1 MKRILITTESLNI
14 GGVETALLSLIKE
27 LKKYDVEVDLK
38 VLSHGILSKEFEQIC
53 NVEEIPIKRAKN
65 LLLNRVLKNIIC
77 KSLLKKYKNNKEYDI
92 AIAYYGINNYTDM
105 YAAAAN
111 AKEKFIWVHCN
122 FDDLYTLSNH
132 KLIIKIRNKIISK
145 KFSYFDK
152 IIAVSD
158 SSKIGFLKIF
168 KANFEKIEVIN
179 NLFDLN
185 KLNCSKEKL
194 DININGNNNMIYIG
208 RLDKLKNVNTLISQ
222 FCKVKEEIR
231 DAKLYIVGDG
241 PEKNNL
247 MILSKEQK
255 LEDSIIF
262 LGVQSNPLKYLNKMA
277 LCVTASKTE
286 TLSMNLIESLAMKKY
301 FVSTDNNGAQD
312 VFYKINKAN
321 FNNGII
327 CKENYM
333 YYHIIYYLKNR
344 KTIMPNYNIELY
356 NKKNVEKI
364 TNLFHLNN

>member
-1 MKRILITTESLNI
+1 M
-14 GGVETALLSLIKE
+14 
-27 LKKYDVEVDLK
+27 
-38 VLSHGILSKEFEQIC
+38 
-53 NVEEIPIKRAKN
+53 
-65 LLLNRVLKNIIC
+65 
-77 KSLLKKYKNNKEYDI
+77 
-92 AIAYYGINNYTDM
+92 
-105 YAAAAN
+105 
-111 AKEKFIWVHCN
+111 
-122 FDDLYTLSNH
+122 
-132 KLIIKIRNKIISK
+132 
-145 KFSYFDK
+145 
-152 IIAVSD
+152 
-158 SSKIGFLKIF
+158 
-168 KANFEKIEVIN
+168 
-179 NLFDLN
+179 FDLN